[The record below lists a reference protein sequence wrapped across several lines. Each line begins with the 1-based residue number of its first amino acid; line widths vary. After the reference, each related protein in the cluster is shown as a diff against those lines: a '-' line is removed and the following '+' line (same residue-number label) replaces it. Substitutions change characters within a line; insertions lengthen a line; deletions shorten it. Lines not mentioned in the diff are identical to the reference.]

1 MRKTCTPEV
10 RPKRRKRQ
18 PLDQTEARSSILPP
32 WWSDA
37 IAVQRMV
44 DGAIAMLRH
53 LDMVPGP
60 SGPDVDAVQ
69 SVIVFLLVALG
80 FVAARAWKGGERR

>member
-1 MRKTCTPEV
+1 MPEV

-18 PLDQTEARSSILPP
+18 PLDQTEARSSVLPP

-44 DGAIAMLRH
+44 DGAISMLRY
-53 LDMVPGP
+53 LDVVPAA
-60 SGPDVDAVQ
+60 SGAGVEAVQ

-80 FVAARAWKGGERR
+80 FVAARAWKGGGRR